1 MSWRPSVYRC
11 GIEPQWIDYNG
22 HLRDAYY
29 ALVFSHATDALM
41 DEVGLDHGY
50 RARTSC
56 TLYTLEMH
64 VHFLDEVKS
73 TDEISVSARAIGIDS
88 KRIHLAL
95 ALHCARLAE
104 PAALGEFMLLHVQQA
119 PTARSVVFAPEIQQR
134 LEQWL
139 AADGQSPLPALG
151 SRAMTLPRR

>member
-29 ALVFSHATDALM
+29 TLVFSQAIDALM
-41 DEVGLDHGY
+41 DEVGLDPGY

-56 TLYTLEMH
+56 TLYTLETH
-64 VHFLDEVKS
+64 VHYLNEVKS
-73 TDEISVSARAIGIDS
+73 TDAISVSARAIGVDS

-104 PAALGEFMLLHVQQA
+104 PAALGEFMLLHVQQGS
-119 PTARSVVFAPEIQQR
+119 TVRSAVFPPEIQQR
-134 LEQWL
+134 LEHWL
-139 AADGQSPLPALG
+139 AADAQSPLAALG
-151 SRAMTLPRR
+151 SRTMTLPRR

>member
-1 MSWRPSVYRC
+1 MSWRPSIYRC
-11 GIEPQWIDYNG
+11 DIEPQWIDYNG

-29 ALVFSHATDALM
+29 TLVFSQAIDALM

-88 KRIHLAL
+88 KRIHVAL
-95 ALHCARLAE
+95 ALRCARRAE
-104 PAALGEFMLLHVQQA
+104 PAALGEFMLLHVRQD
-119 PTARSVVFAPEIQQR
+119 PTVRSAVFPPEIQQR

-139 AADGQSPLPALG
+139 AADAQSPLPALG
-151 SRAMTLPRR
+151 SRTMTLPRR

>member
-29 ALVFSHATDALM
+29 TLVFSQAIDALM
-41 DEVGLDHGY
+41 DEIGLDRGY
-50 RARTSC
+50 RARTTC

-64 VHFLDEVKS
+64 VHYLNEVKA
-73 TDEISVSARAIGIDS
+73 TDEISVGARAMGVDS
-88 KRIHLAL
+88 KRMQLAL
-95 ALHCARLAE
+95 VLHCARLAE
-104 PAALGEFMLLHVQQA
+104 PAALGEFMLLHVQQV
-119 PTARSVVFAPEIQQR
+119 PTVRSAAFPSAIQQR

-139 AADGQSPLPALG
+139 AADAQSPMPALG
-151 SRAMTLPRR
+151 SRTMTLPRR

>member
-29 ALVFSHATDALM
+29 TLVFSQAIDALM
-41 DEVGLDHGY
+41 DEVGLDPGY

-64 VHFLDEVKS
+64 VHYLNEVKS
-73 TDEISVSARAIGIDS
+73 TDEISVSARAIGVDS
-88 KRIHLAL
+88 KRIHVAL

-104 PAALGEFMLLHVQQA
+104 PVALGEFMLLHVQQA
-119 PTARSVVFAPEIQQR
+119 PTVRSAVFPPEIQRR

-139 AADGQSPLPALG
+139 AADTQSPLPALG
-151 SRAMTLPRR
+151 SRTMTLPRR

>member
-1 MSWRPSVYRC
+1 MSWRPSIYRC
-11 GIEPQWIDYNG
+11 DIEPQWIDYNG

-29 ALVFSHATDALM
+29 TLVFSQAIDALM
-41 DEVGLDHGY
+41 DEVGLDRGY

-64 VHFLDEVKS
+64 VHYLSEVKS
-73 TDEISVSARAIGIDS
+73 TDEISVRARAIGVDA

-119 PTARSVVFAPEIQQR
+119 PTVRSTVVPPEIRQR
-134 LEQWL
+134 LDGWL
-139 AADGQSPLPALG
+139 ALDAQTPLPAPG
-151 SRAMTLPRR
+151 SRTMTLPRR

>member
-29 ALVFSHATDALM
+29 TLVFSQAIDALM
-41 DEVGLDHGY
+41 DEVGLDPGY

-56 TLYTLEMH
+56 TLYTLETH
-64 VHFLDEVKS
+64 VHYLNEVKS
-73 TDEISVSARAIGIDS
+73 TDAISVTARAIGVDS

-104 PAALGEFMLLHVQQA
+104 PAALGEFMLLHVQQGS
-119 PTARSVVFAPEIQQR
+119 TVRSAVFPPEIQQR
-134 LEQWL
+134 LEHWL
-139 AADGQSPLPALG
+139 AADAQSPLAALG
-151 SRAMTLPRR
+151 SRTMTLPRR

>member
-11 GIEPQWIDYNG
+11 AIEPQWIDYNG

-29 ALVFSHATDALM
+29 ALVFSQAIDALM

-64 VHFLDEVKS
+64 VHYLSEVKS

-88 KRIHLAL
+88 KRIHLAM

-119 PTARSVVFAPEIQQR
+119 PTARSAVFPPAIQQR

-139 AADGQSPLPALG
+139 ATDAQSPLPALG

>member
-1 MSWRPSVYRC
+1 MSWRPSIYRC
-11 GIEPQWIDYNG
+11 DIEPQWIDYNG

-29 ALVFSHATDALM
+29 TLVFSQATDALM
-41 DEVGLDHGY
+41 DEVGLDSGY

-64 VHFLDEVKS
+64 VHYLKEVKS
-73 TDEISVSARAIGIDS
+73 TDSISVHARAIGIDA
-88 KRIHLAL
+88 KRIHLGL
-95 ALHCARLAE
+95 ELRCARLEE

-119 PTARSVVFAPEIQQR
+119 PEPRSAVFPPEIQHR
-134 LEQWL
+134 LDGWL
-139 AADGQSPLPALG
+139 ALDARTLLPTLG

>member
-1 MSWRPSVYRC
+1 MSWRPSIYRC
-11 GIEPQWIDYNG
+11 DIEPQWIDYNG

-29 ALVFSHATDALM
+29 TLVFSQAIDALM
-41 DEVGLDHGY
+41 DEVGLDRGY

-64 VHFLDEVKS
+64 VHYLSEVKS
-73 TDEISVSARAIGIDS
+73 TDEISVRARAIGVDA

-119 PTARSVVFAPEIQQR
+119 PTVRSTVVPPEIRQR
-134 LEQWL
+134 LDGWL
-139 AADGQSPLPALG
+139 ALDAQTPLPAPG
-151 SRAMTLPRR
+151 SRTMTLPHR

>member
-1 MSWRPSVYRC
+1 MSWRPSIYRC
-11 GIEPQWIDYNG
+11 DIEPQWIDYNG

-29 ALVFSHATDALM
+29 TLVFSQAIDALM
-41 DEVGLDHGY
+41 DEVGLDRGY

-64 VHFLDEVKS
+64 VHYLSEVKS
-73 TDEISVSARAIGIDS
+73 TDEISVRARAIGVDA

-119 PTARSVVFAPEIQQR
+119 PTVRSTVFPPEIRQR
-134 LEQWL
+134 LDGWL
-139 AADGQSPLPALG
+139 ALDAQTPLPAPG
-151 SRAMTLPRR
+151 SRTMTLPRR

>member
-1 MSWRPSVYRC
+1 MSWRPSVYHC

-29 ALVFSHATDALM
+29 TLVFSQAIDALM
-41 DEVGLDHGY
+41 DEVGLDPGY

-64 VHFLDEVKS
+64 VHYLNEIKS
-73 TDEISVSARAIGIDS
+73 TDEISVGARAIGVDS

-119 PTARSVVFAPEIQQR
+119 PTVRSAVFPPEIQQR

-139 AADGQSPLPALG
+139 AADAQSPLPALG
-151 SRAMTLPRR
+151 SRTMTLPRR

>member
-1 MSWRPSVYRC
+1 MSWRPSIYRC
-11 GIEPQWIDYNG
+11 DIEPQWIDYNG

-29 ALVFSHATDALM
+29 TLVFSQAIDALM
-41 DEVGLDHGY
+41 DEVGLDPGY

-64 VHFLDEVKS
+64 VHYLNEVKS
-73 TDEISVSARAIGIDS
+73 TDEISVSARAIGVDT

-95 ALHCARLAE
+95 ALHCTRLAA

-119 PTARSVVFAPEIQQR
+119 PKARSMVFPPEIQQR
-134 LEQWL
+134 LDGWL
-139 AADGQSPLPALG
+139 ALDAQSPLPALG
-151 SRAMTLPRR
+151 SRTMTLPRR

>member
-1 MSWRPSVYRC
+1 MSWRPSIYRC
-11 GIEPQWIDYNG
+11 DIEPQWIDYNG

-29 ALVFSHATDALM
+29 TLVFSQAIDALM
-41 DEVGLDHGY
+41 DEVGLDRGY

-64 VHFLDEVKS
+64 VHYLSEVKS
-73 TDEISVSARAIGIDS
+73 TDEISVRARAIGVDA

-119 PTARSVVFAPEIQQR
+119 PTVRSTVVPPEIRQR
-134 LEQWL
+134 LDGWL
-139 AADGQSPLPALG
+139 ALDDQTPLPAPG
-151 SRAMTLPRR
+151 SRTMTLPRR